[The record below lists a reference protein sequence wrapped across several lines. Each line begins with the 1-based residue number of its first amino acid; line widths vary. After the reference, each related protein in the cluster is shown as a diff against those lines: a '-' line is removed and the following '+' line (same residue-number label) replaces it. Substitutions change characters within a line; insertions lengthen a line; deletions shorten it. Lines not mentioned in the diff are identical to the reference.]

1 MQIRSMLKFHPVPI
15 QIAKTKLRKRK
26 RNDFEQFSGFEQKG
40 TCTQCWWERKIV
52 PASVEIGVD
61 VHQNKM
67 FKQQNK
73 LYLMILLWI
82 CENYFHT

>member
-26 RNDFEQFSGFEQKG
+26 RNDFEEFSGFEQKG

-61 VHQNKM
+61 VHQAAK
-67 FKQQNK
+67 
-73 LYLMILLWI
+73 
-82 CENYFHT
+82 

>member
-1 MQIRSMLKFHPVPI
+1 MANNFFLKCSISFTTREMQIRGMLKFHPVPI

-40 TCTQCWWERKIV
+40 TFTQCWWERKIV

-61 VHQNKM
+61 VHQAAK
-67 FKQQNK
+67 
-73 LYLMILLWI
+73 
-82 CENYFHT
+82 